1 MMNLVKCFI
10 NNESGS
16 AALEYGLI
24 TAGITVVAVTA
35 LNGVFALFSSFFATA
50 VANLT
55 AAVN

>member
-16 AALEYGLI
+16 TALEYGLV
-24 TAGITVVAVTA
+24 TAGITIVAVTA
-35 LNGVFALFSSFFATA
+35 LNVVFSLFSSLFATA